1 MKFFK
6 GRFELHMFHLL
17 GFKPSGSIGLLAGC
31 AREFHQKL
39 VKPLVGSWSLTP
51 LNSDIILHLQSTL
64 YFLHQEVDCQLKVA

>member
-51 LNSDIILHLQSTL
+51 LNSDIILQIIKSSLL
-64 YFLHQEVDCQLKVA
+64 LL